1 MDRGS
6 SDSPDDRRM
15 DSGRLV
21 PIEDPAAFAR
31 AAPSGQYAD
40 PWPHVRDILDAA
52 RTGLPDSEFTPTMA
66 AVRRVIAP
74 LMQGRPTEWP
84 PPGPSDGGS
93 LTDGAAAV
101 VRDVRATLC
110 LSARH
115 AGPGGA
121 HALAMLGRRV
131 DAHLDDL
138 ATGQEM

>member
-6 SDSPDDRRM
+6 TDAPDERRM
-15 DSGRLV
+15 DSRRLV

-31 AAPSGQYAD
+31 TAPAGQYAD
-40 PWPHVRDILDAA
+40 PWPHVRDILDEA
-52 RTGLPDSEFTPTMA
+52 RTGLPDIEFTPTVI

-74 LMQGRPTEWP
+74 LMHGRPAEWP
-84 PPGPSDGGS
+84 PRGPSDGGR

-138 ATGQEM
+138 TAGQEI